1 MEQIVK
7 EWVYISED
15 KGHGSAQI
23 SPDGSK
29 ILVKEITREKDGGQ
43 SKYFLIDI
51 ETCKKSETEIK
62 NQSQ

>member
-7 EWVYISED
+7 EWVYISKD

-23 SPDGSK
+23 SPDGTK
-29 ILVKEITREKDGGQ
+29 ILVKEIRLDKFGGQ

-51 ETCKKSETEIK
+51 ETCKKSETEIE
-62 NQSQ
+62 NQ

>member
-1 MEQIVK
+1 MTTK

-29 ILVKEITREKDGGQ
+29 ILVKEIKRDSNGAGE
-43 SKYFLIDI
+43 SKYFLIDVD
-51 ETCKKSETEIK
+51 TCKKSETQNIDK
-62 NQSQ
+62 Q